1 MRNGGSISSTEICHS
16 AADFPAGNTGLLGQN
31 TEMPGKMTGKQ
42 CPIAGSLLP
51 RMSNTVPTPRADISF
66 DRVRHDF
73 STT

>member
-1 MRNGGSISSTEICHS
+1 MAEVSLLLKS
-16 AADFPAGNTGLLGQN
+16 AIPRPIFLPETPVLLGQN

-51 RMSNTVPTPRADISF
+51 RMSNTVPTPHADISF